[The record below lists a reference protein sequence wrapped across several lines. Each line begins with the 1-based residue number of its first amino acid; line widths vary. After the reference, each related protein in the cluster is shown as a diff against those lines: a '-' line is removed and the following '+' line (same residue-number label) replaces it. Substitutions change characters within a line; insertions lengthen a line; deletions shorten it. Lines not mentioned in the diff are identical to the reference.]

1 VTLVLAPI
9 AADADVGMLAAR
21 LAPGFGGDE
30 AAAREI
36 LEQTLALLTEHPRP
50 HPWGCYL
57 AELDGRAIGT
67 CAFKFPPDAE
77 GEVELAYMTFPAF
90 EGRGHATAMVGALVR
105 IAEEAGAAMV
115 VALTLPYENASNRAL
130 GRNGFT
136 LTGEEEDPE
145 DGPVWRWEKRVS
157 R

>member
-1 VTLVLAPI
+1 VAI
-9 AADADVGMLAAR
+9 AADADADALAAR

-30 AAAREI
+30 APARAI
-36 LEQTLALLTEHPRP
+36 LEQTMTLLTEHPRA
-50 HPWGCYL
+50 HPWGSYL
-57 AELDGRAIGT
+57 AEVDGQAAGF

-90 EGRGHATAMVGALVR
+90 EGRGYATAMAGALFR
-105 IAEEAGAAMV
+105 IAEQAGAAMV

-136 LTGEEEDPE
+136 LAGEEEDPE